1 MTPTKPII
9 HIVDDDES
17 FRKAVMRLL
26 RAAGYE
32 TRSYASAAGFL
43 AASPGAGPG
52 CALLDVQMP
61 GLGGLDLQQALA
73 TMENP
78 LPAIFLT
85 GHGDIPITV
94 HAMKAGAVD
103 FLTKPVPRAALI
115 DAVQRALVRD
125 TADRAARAQQREL
138 RSRYETLT
146 PREREVFALVV
157 SGKPNKQIAGDLGT
171 TERTIKAHR
180 AQVMQKMR
188 VPSLAE
194 LVHLA
199 EVLGFVGDGQKPPA
213 VHPPPNLYQRSI
225 PPSR

>member
-1 MTPTKPII
+1 MTPTTPII

-26 RAAGYE
+26 RAAGYA
-32 TRSYASAAGFL
+32 TRGYASAAGFL
-43 AASPGAGPG
+43 DAKPGAGPG

-78 LPAIFLT
+78 LPVIFLT

-103 FLTKPVPRAALI
+103 FLTKPVPRAALL
-115 DAVQRALVRD
+115 DAVQRALVCD
-125 TADRAARAQQREL
+125 TVERAARAQQREL
-138 RSRYETLT
+138 RLRYETLT
-146 PREREVFALVV
+146 PREREVLALVV
-157 SGKPNKQIAGDLGT
+157 AGKPNKQIAGDLGT

-188 VPSLAE
+188 VSSLAE

-199 EVLGFVGDGQKPPA
+199 EVLGLVGDGRKPPA
-213 VHPPPNLYQRSI
+213 AHPPTNLYQRSI

>member
-1 MTPTKPII
+1 MNPAKPII
-9 HIVDDDES
+9 HVVDDDES
-17 FRKAVMRLL
+17 FRKAMMRLL

-32 TRSYASAAGFL
+32 ARGYASAADFL
-43 AASPGAGPG
+43 AAKPGGEPG
-52 CALLDVQMP
+52 CVLLDVRMP
-61 GLGGLDLQQALA
+61 GPSGLDLQQALA
-73 TMENP
+73 RMENP
-78 LPAIFLT
+78 LPVIFLT
-85 GHGDIPITV
+85 GHGDIPISV

-103 FLTKPVPRAALI
+103 FLTKPVPRAALFE
-115 DAVQRALVRD
+115 AVQRALVRD
-125 TADRAARAQQREL
+125 TAARAVRARQREL

-146 PREREVFALVV
+146 PREREVLALVV
-157 SGKPNKQIAGDLGT
+157 AGKLNKQAAGDLGT

-199 EVLGFVGDGQKPPA
+199 EVLGLVGDGRKPPQ
-213 VHPPPNLYQRSI
+213 VPPPPDLSQRSI